1 METPKRNWLFTYP
14 RTASNLLLKVLDL
27 KSQPTTYPGN
37 GLFLPIMMT
46 RQGQLMKGQLD
57 PSKLSDEDRT
67 ALMTAYTNAINKI
80 TSAAPS
86 DAPLFISEH
95 ACWITEPVARC
106 KAMLGTSPSEDPW
119 TVPIPGFDPTH
130 SPANETFLPDAFL
143 LSFAPSFII
152 RHPALALTS
161 MYRAQ
166 RDMYGPEMALRSIQ
180 APWWHEVTS
189 VKPTRKLY
197 DWYRSQ
203 FPQYEV
209 SSNGSGTNG
218 HSSPVQWPIILDADD
233 ILTSPSIVEKFAVA
247 TGLDASKLKFSWEPE
262 RKPGEKFMGPKFQE
276 RFSDTIANSTG
287 IRQDKKA
294 GEIDLAKEVEGWK
307 EEFGEAAA
315 RELEKRLKEEMG
327 DWEYLKGRRLGA

>member
-27 KSQPTTYPGN
+27 KNQPTTYPGN

-46 RQGQLMKGQLD
+46 RQGQLMKGNID
-57 PSKLSDEDRT
+57 PSTLSPEDRT
-67 ALMTAYTNAINKI
+67 ALMNAYTIATTKI
-80 TSAAPS
+80 TSAAAK

-95 ACWITEPVARC
+95 ACWISEPVSRC
-106 KAMLGTSPSEDPW
+106 KAMLGNAPEEPW
-119 TVPIPGFDPTH
+119 TVPIPDFAPTH
-130 SPANETFLPDAFL
+130 SPGNETFMPDAFL

-166 RDMYGPEMALRSIQ
+166 RDMYGPDMALMSIR
-180 APWWHEVTS
+180 AKWWHEVTS
-189 VKPTRKLY
+189 VIPTRKLY
-197 DWYRSQ
+197 DWYVSQ
-203 FPQYEV
+203 FPQYDT
-209 SSNGSGTNG
+209 NGSAA
-218 HSSPVQWPIILDADD
+218 VKWPIVLDADD
-233 ILTSPSIVEKFAVA
+233 VLASPEIVRKYARA
-247 TGLDASKLKFSWEPE
+247 TGLDEGKLKFEWEPE

-294 GEIDLAKEVEGWK
+294 GNIDLEKEVAKWK
-307 EEFGEAAA
+307 EEFGAEAAG
-315 RELEKRLKEEMG
+315 ELEKRLKEEMEHY
-327 DWEYLKGRRLGA
+327 EYLRERKLTA